1 MTDFNNAHN
10 NYGYG
15 QQQGYTTSGQGYQQ
29 PQQQGYAQPDNT
41 QGYQQQGYGQPDN
54 TQGYPQPQNTG
65 YAQPQPDATQGYQQ
79 PQNAGYAQ
87 PQNAGYAQ
95 PQMPEAQQG
104 YAQSYQQNGYGAQPT
119 QPYQQP
125 PMSGYYQQPVSTDKW
140 NGKAIAGFVLSFFGL
155 LSIAGLVFSIL
166 AREEIAEKAQQG
178 INERGKGLATAGM
191 IISIVILAL
200 TALELI
206 RGFGL
211 SSSYYF

>member
-1 MTDFNNAHN
+1 MTDFNNAPN

-65 YAQPQPDATQGYQQ
+65 YAQPQPDETQGYQ
-79 PQNAGYAQ
+79 Q

-125 PMSGYYQQPVSTDKW
+125 PMSGYYQQPVSNDKW

-166 AREEIAEKAQQG
+166 ARKEIAEKAQQG

-200 TALELI
+200 TALEMI
-206 RGFGL
+206 MGFGL

>member
-1 MTDFNNAHN
+1 
-10 NYGYG
+10 
-15 QQQGYTTSGQGYQQ
+15 
-29 PQQQGYAQPDNT
+29 
-41 QGYQQQGYGQPDN
+41 
-54 TQGYPQPQNTG
+54 
-65 YAQPQPDATQGYQQ
+65 
-79 PQNAGYAQ
+79 
-87 PQNAGYAQ
+87 
-95 PQMPEAQQG
+95 MPEAQQG

-166 AREEIAEKAQQG
+166 ARKEIAEKAQQG